1 MGRTISIF
9 APLDSLNTILFDDNA
24 WEQLLPLTLTKPVA
38 HLRIG
43 ISTIAEKWQHLLDAF
58 PEEISYLTQDYLSIK
73 YKLRLEEDNL
83 FLNGSVVPNV
93 PLLQQIQKLLPG
105 QGLIRDKKLI
115 AFRSA
120 QKSLEVLHK
129 MIKNPSQYLILTSY
143 TNDFLKIQ
151 FPWDIFTHNSYVIKE
166 DFKSLTAGLN
176 TDDIPL
182 LNTIIGNEDDLFIE
196 TEEEIE
202 GVFFNTKNGPIYVG
216 SGVKILEGSMLRGP
230 LAICENAVVKM
241 GAKIYGG
248 TTIGPF
254 SKVGGE
260 LSNVVIQGYSNKGH
274 DGYLGNSV
282 IGEWCNLGADTNCSN
297 LKNNYSFIKVWQYPE
312 QDSINTG
319 LQFCGLIMGDHSK
332 SSINTMFNTGT
343 VVGVSANIFGAGF
356 PPKFVPSFSWG
367 FETPTVYQFDKAM
380 ETVERVMNRRHI
392 TLNNT
397 DRDILRHIFDHKTTL

>member
-1 MGRTISIF
+1 LGRTISIF